1 MANNRMYIVNKDT
14 REHEVLAKS
23 NGFTW
28 YVPDVKK
35 IETFLNDNDLRGNNF
50 KYIIV
55 SENDSSKCNK
65 YIYRKYTTKKCNERI
80 AYGFILLSVIDLLST
95 IDFALKGDVFWSIL
109 SFVAFVLCGVY
120 SVYLVAKVFNKGE
133 NK

>member
-1 MANNRMYIVNKDT
+1 MILVN
-14 REHEVLAKS
+14 VI
-23 NGFTW
+23 NIF
-28 YVPDVKK
+28 
-35 IETFLNDNDLRGNNF
+35 IENTQQ
-50 KYIIV
+50 
-55 SENDSSKCNK
+55 
-65 YIYRKYTTKKCNERI
+65 KKCNERI